1 MSPAVAA
8 PEASLKCPA
17 IKSDAV
23 ASRKR
28 EPGGL
33 RVSDVWSVPMSGVF
47 PGLRAVPLAAVI
59 ASHVPAVVAWGGSAS
74 GSGQARLINGGA
86 GRHRDDLAPG
96 RLVMKAAHAARAD
109 GWGMRGWA
117 LAWARQRICPSH
129 RP

>member
-59 ASHVPAVVAWGGSAS
+59 ASHVPAVAGVAWGGSAS
-74 GSGQARLINGGA
+74 GSGQGRVNQRGRPCRPDGA
-86 GRHRDDLAPG
+86 GRHRGDLAPG
-96 RLVMKAAHAARAD
+96 R
-109 GWGMRGWA
+109 W
-117 LAWARQRICPSH
+117 S
-129 RP
+129 